1 MSSYEKARQQA
12 QIIHL
17 EGMKKGFQQIVEQ
30 LQSNIA
36 KIELKLDSIKE
47 QPADE

>member
-1 MSSYEKARQQA
+1 MSSFEKARQQA
-12 QIIHL
+12 EILHL
-17 EGMKKGFQQIVEQ
+17 SGMKKGFEQIVEQ

-36 KIELKLDSIKE
+36 KIDSRLEGLRE